1 MKKLKNF
8 TISIIS
14 FVMISNC
21 GFTVQDSTKVKDF
34 SIGEIQTIGEKRINF
49 KLKNK
54 FLIYSND
61 ESKRIL
67 NLSFDTKKNKTIKE
81 KNIKNEITKYQIDI
95 SVKVKFETIDK
106 SNNNEFLISKTGD
119 YTVASKY
126 SQTLNSEKKLI
137 DLMTNQIADQIFYE
151 LLNRTNDL

>member
-1 MKKLKNF
+1 MLMKTLIAATIFILLSGCGFKVVNLSDIENF
-8 TISIIS
+8 NIIS
-14 FVMISNC
+14 VN
-21 GFTVQDSTKVKDF
+21 T
-34 SIGEIQTIGEKRINF
+34 EGEKRINYII
-49 KLKNK
+49 KN
-54 FLIYSND
+54 
-61 ESKRIL
+61 
-67 NLSFDTKKNKTIKE
+67 NLSKASKKNDVNEITINLKTKKNKEIKE

-106 SNNNEFLISKTGD
+106 SNNNEFLVSKTGD

>member
-1 MKKLKNF
+1 MLRKILIAILLIPLLN
-8 TISIIS
+8 
-14 FVMISNC
+14 NC
-21 GFTVQDSTKVKDF
+21 GFEVIDRSNIAQFDINQITSSGDR
-34 SIGEIQTIGEKRINF
+34 RIN
-49 KLKNK
+49 
-54 FLIYSND
+54 Y
-61 ESKRIL
+61 R
-67 NLSFDTKKNKTIKE
+67 IKE
-81 KNIKNEITKYQIDI
+81 KLKFAKSENDKKLININLNTEKNKSVKERNIKNEITKYQIDI

-106 SNNNEFLISKTGD
+106 SNNNKFLISKTGD